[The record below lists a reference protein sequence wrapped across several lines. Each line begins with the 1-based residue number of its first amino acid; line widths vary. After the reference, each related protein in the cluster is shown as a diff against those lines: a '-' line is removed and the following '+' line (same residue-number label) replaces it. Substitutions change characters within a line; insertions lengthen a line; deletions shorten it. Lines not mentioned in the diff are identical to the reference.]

1 MSSVWINGE
10 LVDKSEAK
18 ISVFDHGFLYGDG
31 VWEHFRAFGGKLFR
45 GEEAMSWLFTKLHN
59 NGITIPMSQQELT
72 TAIGDTLAAN
82 DRSEGYIRVVISR
95 GVGTLGPDP
104 RKLEPTVI
112 IIAEEYRPFP
122 DEIYEH
128 GLNAVTVESSVWSHG
143 RPPLARL
150 LGQDHI
156 VKAKVQALNKGCLE
170 AILVDEH
177 GRLYGATE
185 GSILRVM
192 NGILQTIVGEVD
204 FGYSLAGDLATMAD
218 VLRSSTWPKS
228 EVQCNA
234 WDTIAESD
242 ELLLAGT
249 SCGVI
254 GIVQVDGKPVGTGRE
269 GPITKRI
276 REAYRKLT
284 RGEA

>member
-1 MSSVWINGE
+1 MSYVWINGE

-31 VWEHFRAFGGKLFR
+31 VWEHFRAFRGRLFR
-45 GEEAMSWLFTKLHN
+45 GEEGMFWLYTKLHN

-82 DRSEGYIRVVISR
+82 DRSESYIRVVISR
-95 GVGTLGPDP
+95 GAGTLGPDP

-128 GLNAVTVESSVWSHG
+128 GLNAITVEGSLWSHG

-156 VKAKVQALNKGCLE
+156 VKAKAAALAGGCLE
-170 AILVDEH
+170 ALLIDDYH
-177 GRLYGATE
+177 RLYGATE
-185 GSILRVM
+185 GSVLGVVQ
-192 NGILQTIVGEVD
+192 GLVQTTWGELGPGV
-204 FGYSLAGDLATMAD
+204 SLAGEMAKAAD
-218 VLRSSTWPKS
+218 VTLSAHWPKLES
-228 EVQCNA
+228 WCDA
-234 WDTIAESD
+234 YDTIAEFD
-242 ELLLAGT
+242 ELFIAGT
-249 SCGVI
+249 ACGII
-254 GIVQVDGKPVGTGRE
+254 GIVQVDGKPIGTGRE
-269 GPITKRI
+269 GPITRRI